1 MWTAEVLRTVMT
13 YWQSP
18 LLFCGLFDFFVL
30 WLASV
35 VPSTELDWLES
46 RWTTIWWPLATWWHV
61 GSTFSKLTILTERL
75 FLKFMLNI
83 SVSLLQVILWA
94 SLVPS
99 AVKLPNYNVNVH
111 NSKTRPLRNKDPA
124 LQRNAQ
130 QHGLAMMYVIRFAP
144 LRRGG
149 GKSVSQLR
157 CKGHRPIKLDSSLH
171 YDCVLQTQQVCSKP

>member
-1 MWTAEVLRTVMT
+1 MWTAEVLQTDMT
-13 YWQSP
+13 YWQCP
-18 LLFCGLFDFFVL
+18 PLFCGLF
-30 WLASV
+30 
-35 VPSTELDWLES
+35 EILDS